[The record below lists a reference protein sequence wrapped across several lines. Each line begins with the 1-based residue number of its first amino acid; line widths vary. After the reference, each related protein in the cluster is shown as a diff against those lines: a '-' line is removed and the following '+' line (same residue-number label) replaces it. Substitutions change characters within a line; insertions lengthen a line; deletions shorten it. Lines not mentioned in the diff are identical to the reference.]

1 MKRPGNSRE
10 SGVDT
15 PLMCL
20 SMIAH
25 GESGVDTPLM
35 CLSMIAMI
43 AHADVLNVYGGPAGL
58 QPEFNV
64 LTGEIVDEEEETLP
78 LLGLI
83 VEYAW

>member
-1 MKRPGNSRE
+1 
-10 SGVDT
+10 
-15 PLMCL
+15 MCL
-20 SMIAH
+20 S
-25 GESGVDTPLM
+25 
-35 CLSMIAMI
+35 MI